1 MLFELLFIDM
11 HRNCTRI
18 GFEVRACTAS
28 SPHVRKKNLLY
39 KLMCVISIF
48 IRIFL
53 CFRAI
58 HKIYLISNYFR
69 TIVYH
74 NLLVNSCGLYSS
86 HPWIIATG
94 CSANIHKC
102 RPQINAVACIWPFN
116 QIHWIAGLHKDL
128 PRECSFRQDILHSC
142 I

>member
-1 MLFELLFIDM
+1 METMLCETSLCCNQLQQYIVSYHALLFKLLLIDV
-11 HRNCTRI
+11 HCNCTRI
-18 GFEVRACTAS
+18 GFEVCACTAS

-69 TIVYH
+69 TTVYH

-102 RPQINAVACIWPFN
+102 RPQINAVACI
-116 QIHWIAGLHKDL
+116 
-128 PRECSFRQDILHSC
+128 
-142 I
+142 